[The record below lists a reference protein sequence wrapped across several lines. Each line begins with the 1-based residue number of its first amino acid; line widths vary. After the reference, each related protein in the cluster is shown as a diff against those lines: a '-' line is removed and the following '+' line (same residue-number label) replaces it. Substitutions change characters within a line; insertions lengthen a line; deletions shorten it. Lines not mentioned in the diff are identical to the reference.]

1 MIVLCSNN
9 RNILQR
15 WDSFL
20 NDAYSLQHSHSLTDL
35 DTYLINK
42 PDLVILHDKLFM
54 ANKVEQL
61 KDLIKSH
68 EAIKFLIL
76 ADKPDEQTAFDLL
89 HSGVFGYSNTYIS
102 SKLLLDAIKQ
112 IINGD
117 VWMGKRLTRY
127 LSECLLEDIN
137 DENTEE
143 TAIDVEGFMLS
154 LTSRE
159 KEVAQR
165 IAHGCSNKCVA
176 NKLNITER
184 TVKAHLTSI
193 FQKTGIKDRV
203 HLALI
208 LNNHKYD

>member
-9 RNILQR
+9 QSILQR
-15 WDSFL
+15 WSSFL
-20 NDAYSLQHSHSLTDL
+20 NDTYSLQHSHSLTDL
-35 DTYLINK
+35 DTQLHNR
-42 PDLVILHDKLFM
+42 PDLVILHDKFFIDNK
-54 ANKVEQL
+54 ANQL

-68 EAIKFLIL
+68 EAIKFLVL
-76 ADKPDEQTAFDLL
+76 SDKPDEQTAFDLL
-89 HSGVFGYSNTYIS
+89 HSGVYGYSNTYIT
-102 SKLLLDAIKQ
+102 SKLLIDAVKRIL
-112 IINGD
+112 NGD

-137 DENTEE
+137 DESTEE
-143 TAIDVEGFMLS
+143 TAFDAEGFMLK
-154 LTSRE
+154 LTPRE

-184 TVKAHLTSI
+184 TVKAHLSSI

-208 LNNHKYD
+208 LNSHKYD